1 MEIKIY
7 QSLRKSIKASMN
19 KETLARLEVKMEI
32 KIYQSLRKS
41 IKASMNKET
50 LARFFPGKAKSL
62 RWNLKVHFLCKNN
75 TTLNSVVFAASHIP
89 ITRTEQVLRIP
100 PEKIKF
106 MTQQSM
112 QKYTQIFL
120 VDTDASLNLYPSP
133 KYCLF
138 GNF

>member
-1 MEIKIY
+1 MEIKIH
-7 QSLRKSIKASMN
+7 QSLRKSIKASMS
-19 KETLARLEVKMEI
+19 KETLALFPI
-32 KIYQSLRKS
+32 SLYP
-41 IKASMNKET
+41 
-50 LARFFPGKAKSL
+50 RFFPGKAKSL

-112 QKYTQIFL
+112 QKHTQIFL

-133 KYCLF
+133 KYFLF
-138 GNF
+138 GDF

>member
-1 MEIKIY
+1 MSFLGGKLVFSIWKLKYI
-7 QSLRKSIKASMN
+7 SLSENPSKHLCPKKPLPSKLLLPI
-19 KETLARLEVKMEI
+19 
-32 KIYQSLRKS
+32 SLYP
-41 IKASMNKET
+41 
-50 LARFFPGKAKSL
+50 RFFPGKTKSL

-112 QKYTQIFL
+112 QKHTQIFL

-133 KYCLF
+133 KYFLF